1 MPPSRAQS
9 SSRPSRN
16 PGENNT
22 TGQAASTSQPTSY
35 YQLFSSTVDEADD
48 TLPLTGD
55 RQQQEA
61 AAAQQQEQDLFDAKN
76 ESNSPQERYQRVSL
90 TALWKNLDSRAFYEV
105 ANPKGPTS
113 SSIGAL
119 TRPPSGL
126 TLLDSSSR
134 IRLTEDGV
142 QSFISF
148 HQGVADRRAP
158 QEFLH
163 QICHRNMTRLAL
175 ANSVKFTN
183 SLLTELKDAQQII
196 QARDKTIDQLRKQLL
211 ELRQTRAR
219 TKAAK
224 AAPVRARSRSV
235 PGAFEPLVSEDDE
248 PVREPALEPARTPSP
263 SPSPPP
269 RRREKTRSHR
279 EPTRETPATQASSSG
294 KRSARFP
301 DPKMFSGSR
310 EKDAVDYRTWKEDL
324 DSKLLVNADHFETDL
339 ARSAYIM
346 TRLEGDARQ
355 HASALAAVRGG
366 PTNLLPEELVD
377 RLTEVFND
385 PNRELDAK
393 EKLRG
398 LRMTYLQDARD
409 FVASFSHLATEGRL
423 PINSWKEE
431 LHYRVYDTLKLHML
445 SAAEDPMISY
455 QGYSAQLISRGREV
469 AKVAQNQRSRTEKAE
484 KAARFSSGAS
494 AAKPASRAEKS
505 TSWRATAQPPAEPS
519 ALPAHSKEK
528 TSTTAA
534 AGSDKSELRCYN
546 CGELGHISPKC
557 TKPKRAPTK
566 EVEPHEATTS
576 DPNAEADAEDTPS
589 EPDSEN

>member
-1 MPPSRAQS
+1 MVDKEDSGVEDRLAERDGRDDSAESARRFTSAARPTESLSLTLFSFVRSLPDSLGHTILATHLRSAVTSEESSATANRPIRRAPKTVGPLRVSPGCSQQPPARTGILGQGPQLYEIAEISSGRDQPYNMPPSRAQS

-196 QARDKTIDQLRKQLL
+196 QARDKTIDQLR
-211 ELRQTRAR
+211 EAAAR
-219 TKAAK
+219 
-224 AAPVRARSRSV
+224 AAP
-235 PGAFEPLVSEDDE
+235 DT
-248 PVREPALEPARTPSP
+248 RT
-263 SPSPPP
+263 
-269 RRREKTRSHR
+269 
-279 EPTRETPATQASSSG
+279 
-294 KRSARFP
+294 
-301 DPKMFSGSR
+301 
-310 EKDAVDYRTWKEDL
+310 Y
-324 DSKLLVNADHFETDL
+324 
-339 ARSAYIM
+339 
-346 TRLEGDARQ
+346 
-355 HASALAAVRGG
+355 
-366 PTNLLPEELVD
+366 
-377 RLTEVFND
+377 
-385 PNRELDAK
+385 
-393 EKLRG
+393 
-398 LRMTYLQDARD
+398 
-409 FVASFSHLATEGRL
+409 
-423 PINSWKEE
+423 
-431 LHYRVYDTLKLHML
+431 
-445 SAAEDPMISY
+445 
-455 QGYSAQLISRGREV
+455 
-469 AKVAQNQRSRTEKAE
+469 
-484 KAARFSSGAS
+484 
-494 AAKPASRAEKS
+494 
-505 TSWRATAQPPAEPS
+505 
-519 ALPAHSKEK
+519 
-528 TSTTAA
+528 
-534 AGSDKSELRCYN
+534 
-546 CGELGHISPKC
+546 
-557 TKPKRAPTK
+557 
-566 EVEPHEATTS
+566 
-576 DPNAEADAEDTPS
+576 
-589 EPDSEN
+589 